1 MNPLTEFDS
10 PRKFLNDPA
19 NGGKFVNGYSI
30 CILGSGLVASIEP
43 ASPTPGEVI
52 RLKLDAPNAAAV
64 PGMQTQIADLL
75 ERVATLEASSA
86 AFAPY
91 AIAGGRWDMPDVVT
105 TSTEAGHGQLVRVD
119 MTGKV
124 APDVVT
130 VTLPASTVAT
140 LGRPICVMTVNAG
153 GAAGGSKLRIET
165 TGGQLIT
172 SGIGTFIEGTGEIR
186 FTIVDNGNGWD
197 IQSSP

>member
-10 PRKFLNDPA
+10 PRKFFNHAD
-19 NGGKFVNGYSI
+19 NGGKAINGYSL
-30 CILGSGLVASIEP
+30 CVLGPGIVASIEP
-43 ASPTPGEVI
+43 ASPSPGEVVK
-52 RLKLDAPNAAAV
+52 LKLDAPYAAAV

-75 ERVATLEASSA
+75 ERVATLEASAA

-105 TSTEAGHGQLVRVD
+105 GDTEAGHGQCVRVD
-119 MTGKV
+119 MTGKA

-130 VTLPASTVAT
+130 VTLPASTAGTKGQPV
-140 LGRPICVMTVNAG
+140 CVMTVSLG
-153 GAAGGSKLRIET
+153 GAEDGSKLRIET

-172 SGIGTFIEGTGEIR
+172 SGLGTFIEGTSEIR
-186 FTIVDNGNGWD
+186 FTVVDNGNGWD